1 MEALQKLAGLFIGKT
16 GIFDHSASGKDQT
29 ARIYET
35 AIVTDPDRTTA
46 AGEPYTCLRAKAYM
60 VRTEKN
66 KDLIAEIEAGIKKET
81 SVGCCVQSIR
91 CSVCGKD
98 IKTEGCTHQKG
109 RVYGGKRCHY
119 LLDQPTDAYEWSFVA
134 VPAQRN
140 AGVVKSFTPGA
151 FAPADPETQALAAAY
166 RAELLSD
173 VLQTAARCVPT
184 LESKVLRSL
193 CADAPADVLKALRD
207 AFRAQAD
214 QALPLL
220 RQLQADPAA
229 GENENNA
236 YQI

>member
-1 MEALQKLAGLFIGKT
+1 
-16 GIFDHSASGKDQT
+16 
-29 ARIYET
+29 
-35 AIVTDPDRTTA
+35 
-46 AGEPYTCLRAKAYM
+46 M

-81 SVGCCVQSIR
+81 SVGCSVQSIR

-98 IKTEGCTHQKG
+98 IKTEGCEHQKG
-109 RVYGGKRCHY
+109 RIYGGKRCHY

-140 AGVVKSFTPGA
+140 AGVVKSFAPGGGM
-151 FAPADPETQALAAAY
+151 PADPETQALAAAY
-166 RAELLSD
+166 RAELLGD
-173 VLQTAARCVPT
+173 VLQMAARCVPT
-184 LESKVLRSL
+184 LETQVLRRL

-207 AFRAQAD
+207 GFRAQAD